1 MSNREWPKRVRI
13 VSGERGSSRDV
24 DILDADTGEQFPG
37 VMKVTIQPT
46 GDFYEITVY
55 ATEHWPI
62 SNADLD
68 VYYGEATD
76 DKLVIEGVVT
86 MSRTYRIKSIA
97 VDTLGWE

>member
-1 MSNREWPKRVRI
+1 MPNREWPSRVRI
-13 VSGERGSSRDV
+13 VSGEKGSSRDV
-24 DILDADTGEQFPG
+24 DILDADTGERFQG

-68 VYYGEATD
+68 VYYAEATE
-76 DKLVIEGVVT
+76 DKPTIDGVIT
-86 MSRTYRIKSIA
+86 MTRTYRIKSIA